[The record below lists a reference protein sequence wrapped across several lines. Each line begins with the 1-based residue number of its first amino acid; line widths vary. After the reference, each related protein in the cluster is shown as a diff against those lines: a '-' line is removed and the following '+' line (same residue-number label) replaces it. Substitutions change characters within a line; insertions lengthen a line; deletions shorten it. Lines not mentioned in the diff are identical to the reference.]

1 MTEDRDVYGAFDP
14 DEEFVLSANDVRM
27 LLSYIDGDSH
37 VVDDE
42 DFNSL
47 LTDMQEFINDED
59 YDDEELD

>member
-14 DEEFVLSANDVRM
+14 DEEFVLSVNDVRM

-59 YDDEELD
+59 YSDEELD